1 MADVTDFFRVI
12 SRASLRK
19 IRTQTRRMNLRME
32 EAVLKHEN
40 SSGFEIGV
48 YTLADLGPDPHTGDT
63 VTAKQRIEEIIK
75 AAQLTEA
82 AGLDVFGVGEHHRLD
97 YAVSSPAVV
106 LAAIAQATNRVQLTS
121 ATSVV
126 STLDPVRLFED
137 FATLDL
143 ISNGRA
149 EILAGR
155 GAFIESFPLFG
166 YSTNDYDE
174 LFTEHMDLLLQL
186 NKNEKVTWSGKVR
199 PSLRNADISPR
210 PLHNGIPIWIG
221 VGGTSE
227 SAVRAGKFGVG
238 MALAILGG
246 DPQRFKPLVDIYRQ
260 AGKEAGHSLDA
271 LKVGVTGHVYI
282 AETTQQAKDEFY
294 PYYSNYWY
302 YVNRQ
307 RGFGRK
313 MSREEFEQM
322 ADPDTA
328 LFVGSPEQI
337 VEKVLHQH
345 ELYGHTRFLA
355 QVDIGGLPYDKVAR
369 NIELLATEV
378 APQIRKAINKV

>member
-1 MADVTDFFRVI
+1 M
-12 SRASLRK
+12 
-19 IRTQTRRMNLRME
+19 
-32 EAVLKHEN
+32 
-40 SSGFEIGV
+40 SGFEIGI
-48 YTLADLGPDPHTGDT
+48 YTLADIGPDPLTGHT
-63 VTAKQRIEEIIK
+63 VSAKQRLDDIIK
-75 AAQLTEA
+75 AAKLADE

-106 LAAIAQATNRVQLTS
+106 LAAIARETNQIKLTS
-121 ATSVV
+121 ATSVL

-143 ISNGRA
+143 LSNGRA

-174 LFTEHMDLLLQL
+174 LFTEHMELLLQL
-186 NKNEKVTWSGKVR
+186 NQQDTVTWSGKYR
-199 PSLRNADISPR
+199 SSLKDAEISPR
-210 PLHNGIPIWIG
+210 PLEQLPLWIG
-221 VGGTSE
+221 VGGTPE
-227 SAVRAGKFGVG
+227 SAIRAGKFGVG

-246 DPQRFKPLVDIYRQ
+246 DPNRFKPLVDLYRQ
-260 AGKEAGHSLDA
+260 AGIEAGHSPQS
-271 LKVGVTGHVYI
+271 LKVGVTGHTYI

-294 PYYSNYWY
+294 PYYSNYWH

-307 RGFGRK
+307 RGFGTR
-313 MSREEFEQM
+313 MSKVDFEQM
-322 ADPDTA
+322 ASPETA

-345 ELYGHTRFLA
+345 ELFGHTRFLA
-355 QVDIGGLPYDKVAR
+355 QVDIGGLPFEKVAQ
-369 NIELLATEV
+369 NIELLATKV
-378 APQIRKAINKV
+378 VPQIHKALR

>member
-1 MADVTDFFRVI
+1 M
-12 SRASLRK
+12 K
-19 IRTQTRRMNLRME
+19 QG
-32 EAVLKHEN
+32 N

-48 YTLADLGPDPHTGDT
+48 YTLADLGPDPLTGDT
-63 VTAKQRIEEIIK
+63 VTAKKRVEEIIK
-75 AAQLTEA
+75 AAQLTED
-82 AGLDVFGVGEHHRLD
+82 AGLDVFGIGEHHRLD

-106 LAAIAQATNRVQLTS
+106 LAAIAQATNRVRLTS
-121 ATSVV
+121 TTSVV

-143 ISNGRA
+143 VSNGRA

-166 YSTNDYDE
+166 YSTTDYDE

-186 NKNEKVTWSGKVR
+186 NHNEKVTWSGTFR
-199 PSLRNADISPR
+199 SSLRNAEISPR
-210 PLHNGIPIWIG
+210 PVHNGIPIWMG
-221 VGGTSE
+221 VGGTPE

-246 DPQRFKPLVDIYRQ
+246 NPQRFKPLVDIYRQ
-260 AGKEAGHSLDA
+260 AGKEAGHSSDV
-271 LKVGVTGHVYI
+271 LKVGVTGHAYI
-282 AETTQQAKDEFY
+282 AETTEQAKDEFY

-313 MSREEFEQM
+313 MSRQEFDEM
-322 ADPDTA
+322 ASADTA
-328 LFVGSPEQI
+328 LFVGSPDQI
-337 VEKVLHQH
+337 VEKILYQH

-355 QVDIGGLPYDKVAR
+355 QVDIGGLPFNKVAR
-369 NIELLATEV
+369 NIELLATKV
-378 APQIRKAINKV
+378 APQIRKAINTG

>member
-1 MADVTDFFRVI
+1 MKQD
-12 SRASLRK
+12 
-19 IRTQTRRMNLRME
+19 
-32 EAVLKHEN
+32 N
-40 SSGFEIGV
+40 SSKFEIGV
-48 YTLADLGPDPHTGDT
+48 YTLADIGQEPLTGHT
-63 VTAKQRIEEIIK
+63 VSAKQRLDEIIK
-75 AAQLTEA
+75 AAQLADES
-82 AGLDVFGVGEHHRLD
+82 GLDVFGVGEHHRLD

-106 LAAIAQATNRVQLTS
+106 LAAIAYATKHIKLTS
-121 ATSVV
+121 TTSVL

-166 YSTNDYDE
+166 YSTDDYDE

-186 NKNEKVTWSGKVR
+186 NKNEKLTWTGKFR
-199 PSLRNADISPR
+199 PSINNVEISPR
-210 PLHNGIPIWIG
+210 PLDNQIPIWIG
-221 VGGTSE
+221 VGGTPE
-227 SAVRAGKFGVG
+227 SAVRAGRFGVG

-246 DPQRFKPLVDIYRQ
+246 DPRRFKPLVDIYRQ
-260 AGKEAGHSLDA
+260 SGLEAGHLPEA
-271 LKVGVTGHVYI
+271 LKIGVTGHVYI
-282 AETTQQAKDEFY
+282 AETTQQSKDEFY

-307 RGFGRK
+307 RGFGSR
-313 MSREEFEQM
+313 MSREEFEEM
-322 ADPDTA
+322 AGPDTA

-337 VEKVLHQH
+337 VEKVLRQH

-355 QVDIGGLPYDKVAR
+355 QVDIGGLPFNRVAK

-378 APQIRKAINKV
+378 APKIRKAIG